1 MFKRLIAILAAS
13 CSTMAIAN
21 ETSWTVSEMSG
32 SVHVSHRGLSRVA
45 TRGLSVTAGDTV
57 TTGPGARAVLV
68 RGSEYMMVASG
79 SRLQLQPEA
88 QASGFTQM
96 IEEFGNVV
104 FMIKK
109 KTTPHFEV
117 RTPYLAAVVKGT
129 TFAVGVTPQGASVEV
144 LEGAVEVATGDGGA
158 HDLLRPGSV
167 AIVGARDLYRM
178 RIETNGVTKIVVSP
192 AAGKEPARILA
203 SQVNAPVSQVA
214 VSTVPIILAAVYE
227 APVSLDSV
235 TGGLVNGT
243 TGGHADVADLTNAIR
258 TATEA
263 STSAVKAVEAVKMS
277 VVASAEQDRPGATA
291 DTSAQAANGAAQA
304 KASGG
309 QAAQAAPVVAQRA
322 ADAAA
327 QASTDNAKSSSNAA
341 AAMAA
346 ADAAAKAASAAAD
359 AATRA
364 EADRAASAATQA
376 ATQAA
381 ADQAAKDA
389 AKAAAD
395 ALSASGNQA
404 AQAAADKAAK
414 DAAKTAA
421 AQAAADQTAKDAAK
435 AAQDALKAANDKA
448 VQAAADNAAKAAAD
462 LANQQNV
469 NSQGS
474 NGADAAAKA
483 AADAMKAAK
492 KVADAAAK
500 AALDALK
507 GK

>member
-1 MFKRLIAILAAS
+1 VFKRLIAILAAS

-21 ETSWTVSEMSG
+21 ESTWTVSEMSG
-32 SVHVSHRGLSRVA
+32 SVQVAHRGMSRIA

-68 RGSEYMMVASG
+68 RGTEYMMVAAG

-88 QASGFTQM
+88 QSSGLTQM

-129 TFAVGVTPQGASVEV
+129 TFAVGVTPQGASVQV

-158 HDLLRPGSV
+158 RDLLRPGSV
-167 AIVGARDLYRM
+167 AIVAENDRYRI
-178 RIETNGVTKIVVSP
+178 RVETNGVTKIVESP
-192 AAGKEPARILA
+192 AATGHTTTSQTTLAVGRVVPTAARVI
-203 SQVNAPVSQVA
+203 
-214 VSTVPIILAAVYE
+214 AATVYE
-227 APVSLDSV
+227 ASVALDTV
-235 TGGLVNGT
+235 TGGLINGT
-243 TGGHADVADLTNAIR
+243 TGGRSDVAGLTNATR

-263 STSAVKAVEAVKMS
+263 STSAVKAIDAVKTS
-277 VVASAEQDRPGATA
+277 VAASAEQDKASAA
-291 DTSAQAANGAAQA
+291 DSKSAQAANVAAQA
-304 KASGG
+304 KASAE
-309 QAAQAAPVVAQRA
+309 QAAQAAAVVAQRA

-327 QASTDNAKSSSNAA
+327 QASADNAKGSTNAA
-341 AAMAA
+341 AAAAA
-346 ADAAAKAASAAAD
+346 ADAATKAASAAAD
-359 AATRA
+359 AAAKA
-364 EADRAASAATQA
+364 EANRTAAAATQA

-395 ALSASGNQA
+395 LE
-404 AQAAADKAAK
+404 
-414 DAAKTAA
+414 
-421 AQAAADQTAKDAAK
+421 
-435 AAQDALKAANDKA
+435 
-448 VQAAADNAAKAAAD
+448 
-462 LANQQNV
+462 NQQNTQR
-469 NSQGS
+469 NSGS
-474 NGADAAAKA
+474 DAAAKA
-483 AADAMKAAK
+483 AADAAKVAQKA
-492 KVADAAAK
+492 ADAAAK

>member
-1 MFKRLIAILAAS
+1 MFTRLIAILAAS

-21 ETSWTVSEMSG
+21 ESTWTVSEMSG
-32 SVHVSHRGLSRVA
+32 SVQVAHRGMSRIA

-68 RGSEYMMVASG
+68 RGTEYMMVAAG

-88 QASGFTQM
+88 QSSGLTQM

-129 TFAVGVTPQGASVEV
+129 TFAVGVTPQGASVQV

-158 HDLLRPGSV
+158 RDLLRPGSV
-167 AIVGARDLYRM
+167 AIVAENDRYRI
-178 RIETNGVTKIVVSP
+178 RVETNGVTKIVESP
-192 AAGKEPARILA
+192 AATGHTTTSQTTLAVGRVVPTAARVI
-203 SQVNAPVSQVA
+203 
-214 VSTVPIILAAVYE
+214 AATVYE
-227 APVSLDSV
+227 ASVALDTV
-235 TGGLVNGT
+235 TGGLINGT
-243 TGGHADVADLTNAIR
+243 TGGRSDVAGLTNATR

-263 STSAVKAVEAVKMS
+263 STSAVKAIDAVKTS
-277 VVASAEQDRPGATA
+277 VAASAEQDKASAA
-291 DTSAQAANGAAQA
+291 DSKSAQAANVAAQA
-304 KASGG
+304 KASAE
-309 QAAQAAPVVAQRA
+309 QAAQAAAVVAQRA

-327 QASTDNAKSSSNAA
+327 QASADNAKGSTNAA
-341 AAMAA
+341 AAAAA
-346 ADAAAKAASAAAD
+346 ADAATKAASAAAD
-359 AATRA
+359 AAAKA
-364 EADRAASAATQA
+364 EANRTAAAATQA

-395 ALSASGNQA
+395 LE
-404 AQAAADKAAK
+404 
-414 DAAKTAA
+414 
-421 AQAAADQTAKDAAK
+421 
-435 AAQDALKAANDKA
+435 
-448 VQAAADNAAKAAAD
+448 
-462 LANQQNV
+462 NQQNTQR
-469 NSQGS
+469 NSGS
-474 NGADAAAKA
+474 DAAAKA
-483 AADAMKAAK
+483 AADAAKVAQKA
-492 KVADAAAK
+492 ADAAAK

>member
-13 CSTMAIAN
+13 YSTMAIAN
-21 ETSWTVSEMSG
+21 ESTWTVSEMSG
-32 SVHVSHRGLSRVA
+32 SVQVAHRGMSRIA

-68 RGSEYMMVASG
+68 RGTEYMMVAAG

-88 QASGFTQM
+88 QSSGLTQM

-129 TFAVGVTPQGASVEV
+129 TFAVGVTPQGASVQV

-158 HDLLRPGSV
+158 RDLLRPGSV
-167 AIVGARDLYRM
+167 AIVAENDRYRI
-178 RIETNGVTKIVVSP
+178 RVETNGVTKIVESP
-192 AAGKEPARILA
+192 AATGHTTTSQTTLAVGRVVPTAARVI
-203 SQVNAPVSQVA
+203 
-214 VSTVPIILAAVYE
+214 AATVYE
-227 APVSLDSV
+227 ASVALDTV
-235 TGGLVNGT
+235 TGGLINGT
-243 TGGHADVADLTNAIR
+243 TGGRSDVAGLTNATR

-263 STSAVKAVEAVKMS
+263 STSAVKAIDAVKTS
-277 VVASAEQDRPGATA
+277 VAASAEQDKASAA
-291 DTSAQAANGAAQA
+291 DSKSAQAANVAAQA
-304 KASGG
+304 KASAE
-309 QAAQAAPVVAQRA
+309 QAAQAAAVVAQRA

-327 QASTDNAKSSSNAA
+327 QASADNAKGSTNAA
-341 AAMAA
+341 AAAAA
-346 ADAAAKAASAAAD
+346 ADAATKAASAAAD
-359 AATRA
+359 AAAKA
-364 EADRAASAATQA
+364 EANRTAAAATQA

-395 ALSASGNQA
+395 LE
-404 AQAAADKAAK
+404 
-414 DAAKTAA
+414 
-421 AQAAADQTAKDAAK
+421 
-435 AAQDALKAANDKA
+435 
-448 VQAAADNAAKAAAD
+448 
-462 LANQQNV
+462 NQQNTQR
-469 NSQGS
+469 NSGS
-474 NGADAAAKA
+474 DAAAKA
-483 AADAMKAAK
+483 AADAAKVAQKA
-492 KVADAAAK
+492 ADAAAK

>member
-21 ETSWTVSEMSG
+21 ESTWTVSEMSG
-32 SVHVSHRGLSRVA
+32 SVQVAHRGMSRIA

-68 RGSEYMMVASG
+68 RGTEYMMVAAG

-88 QASGFTQM
+88 QSSGLTQM

-129 TFAVGVTPQGASVEV
+129 TFAVGVTPQGASVQV

-158 HDLLRPGSV
+158 RDLLRPGSV
-167 AIVGARDLYRM
+167 AIVAENDRYRI
-178 RIETNGVTKIVVSP
+178 RVETNGVTKIVESP
-192 AAGKEPARILA
+192 AATGHTTTSQTTLAVGRVVPTAARVI
-203 SQVNAPVSQVA
+203 
-214 VSTVPIILAAVYE
+214 AATVYE
-227 APVSLDSV
+227 ASVALDTV
-235 TGGLVNGT
+235 TGGLINGT
-243 TGGHADVADLTNAIR
+243 TGGRSDVAGLTNATR

-263 STSAVKAVEAVKMS
+263 STSAVKAIDAVKTS
-277 VVASAEQDRPGATA
+277 VAASAEQDKASAA
-291 DTSAQAANGAAQA
+291 DSKSAQAANVAAQA
-304 KASGG
+304 KASAE
-309 QAAQAAPVVAQRA
+309 QAAQAAAVVAQRA

-327 QASTDNAKSSSNAA
+327 QASADNAKGSTNAA
-341 AAMAA
+341 AAAAA
-346 ADAAAKAASAAAD
+346 ADAATKAASAAAD
-359 AATRA
+359 AAAKA
-364 EADRAASAATQA
+364 EANRTAAAATQA

-395 ALSASGNQA
+395 LE
-404 AQAAADKAAK
+404 
-414 DAAKTAA
+414 
-421 AQAAADQTAKDAAK
+421 
-435 AAQDALKAANDKA
+435 
-448 VQAAADNAAKAAAD
+448 
-462 LANQQNV
+462 NQQNTQR
-469 NSQGS
+469 NSGS
-474 NGADAAAKA
+474 DAAAKA
-483 AADAMKAAK
+483 AADAAKVAQKA
-492 KVADAAAK
+492 ADAAAK

>member
-21 ETSWTVSEMSG
+21 ESTWTVSEMSG
-32 SVHVSHRGLSRVA
+32 SVQVAHRGMSRIA

-68 RGSEYMMVASG
+68 RGTEYMMVAAG

-88 QASGFTQM
+88 QSSSLTQM

-129 TFAVGVTPQGASVEV
+129 TFAVGVTPQGASVQV

-158 HDLLRPGSV
+158 RDLLRPGSV
-167 AIVGARDLYRM
+167 AIVAENDRYRI
-178 RIETNGVTKIVVSP
+178 RVETNGVTKIVESP
-192 AAGKEPARILA
+192 AATGHTTTSQTTLAVGRVVPTAARVI
-203 SQVNAPVSQVA
+203 
-214 VSTVPIILAAVYE
+214 AATVYE
-227 APVSLDSV
+227 ASVALDTV
-235 TGGLVNGT
+235 TGGLINGT
-243 TGGHADVADLTNAIR
+243 TGGRSDVAGLTNATR

-263 STSAVKAVEAVKMS
+263 STSAVKAIDAVKTS
-277 VVASAEQDRPGATA
+277 VAASAEQDKASAA
-291 DTSAQAANGAAQA
+291 DSKSAQAANVAAQA
-304 KASGG
+304 KASAE
-309 QAAQAAPVVAQRA
+309 QAAQAAAVVAQRA

-327 QASTDNAKSSSNAA
+327 QASADNAKGSTNAA
-341 AAMAA
+341 AAAAAA
-346 ADAAAKAASAAAD
+346 ADAATKAASAAAD
-359 AATRA
+359 AAAKA
-364 EADRAASAATQA
+364 EANRTAAAATQA

-395 ALSASGNQA
+395 LE
-404 AQAAADKAAK
+404 
-414 DAAKTAA
+414 
-421 AQAAADQTAKDAAK
+421 
-435 AAQDALKAANDKA
+435 
-448 VQAAADNAAKAAAD
+448 
-462 LANQQNV
+462 NQQNTQR
-469 NSQGS
+469 NSGS
-474 NGADAAAKA
+474 DAAAKA
-483 AADAMKAAK
+483 AADAAKVAQKA
-492 KVADAAAK
+492 ADAAAK

>member
-1 MFKRLIAILAAS
+1 MVSPRRTGEDDLHPVAKRIGNDPTCTPRCPGHRERHVCKQLIAILAAS

-21 ETSWTVSEMSG
+21 ESTWTVSEMSG
-32 SVHVSHRGLSRVA
+32 SVQVAHRGMSRIA

-68 RGSEYMMVASG
+68 RGTEYMMVAAG

-88 QASGFTQM
+88 QSSGLTQM

-129 TFAVGVTPQGASVEV
+129 TFAVGVTPQGASVQV

-158 HDLLRPGSV
+158 RDLLRPGSV
-167 AIVGARDLYRM
+167 AIVAENDRYRI
-178 RIETNGVTKIVVSP
+178 RVETNGVTKIVESP
-192 AAGKEPARILA
+192 AATGHTTTSQTTLAVGRVVPTAARVI
-203 SQVNAPVSQVA
+203 
-214 VSTVPIILAAVYE
+214 AATVYE
-227 APVSLDSV
+227 ASVALDTV
-235 TGGLVNGT
+235 TGGLINGT
-243 TGGHADVADLTNAIR
+243 TGGRSDVAGLTNATR

-263 STSAVKAVEAVKMS
+263 STSAVKAIDAVKTS
-277 VVASAEQDRPGATA
+277 VAASAEQDKASAA
-291 DTSAQAANGAAQA
+291 DSKSAQAANVAAQA
-304 KASGG
+304 KASAE
-309 QAAQAAPVVAQRA
+309 QAAQAAAVVAQRA

-327 QASTDNAKSSSNAA
+327 LASADDAKGSTNAA
-341 AAMAA
+341 AAAAA
-346 ADAAAKAASAAAD
+346 ADAATKAASAAAD
-359 AATRA
+359 AAAKA
-364 EADRAASAATQA
+364 EANRTAAAATQA

-395 ALSASGNQA
+395 LE
-404 AQAAADKAAK
+404 
-414 DAAKTAA
+414 
-421 AQAAADQTAKDAAK
+421 
-435 AAQDALKAANDKA
+435 
-448 VQAAADNAAKAAAD
+448 
-462 LANQQNV
+462 NQQNTQR
-469 NSQGS
+469 NSGS
-474 NGADAAAKA
+474 DAAAKA
-483 AADAMKAAK
+483 AADAAKVAQKA
-492 KVADAAAK
+492 ADAAAK

>member
-21 ETSWTVSEMSG
+21 ESTWTVSEMSG
-32 SVHVSHRGLSRVA
+32 SVQVAHRGMSRIA

-68 RGSEYMMVASG
+68 RGTEYMMVAAG

-88 QASGFTQM
+88 QSSGLTQM

-129 TFAVGVTPQGASVEV
+129 TFAVGVTPQGASVQV

-158 HDLLRPGSV
+158 RDLLRPGSV
-167 AIVGARDLYRM
+167 AIVAENDRYRI
-178 RIETNGVTKIVVSP
+178 RVETNGVTKIVESP
-192 AAGKEPARILA
+192 AATGHTTTSQTTLAVGRVVPTAARVI
-203 SQVNAPVSQVA
+203 
-214 VSTVPIILAAVYE
+214 AATVYE
-227 APVSLDSV
+227 ASVALDTV
-235 TGGLVNGT
+235 TGGLINGT
-243 TGGHADVADLTNAIR
+243 TGGRSDVAGLTNATR

-263 STSAVKAVEAVKMS
+263 STSAVKAIDAVKTS
-277 VVASAEQDRPGATA
+277 VAASAEQDEASA
-291 DTSAQAANGAAQA
+291 AASKSAQAANVAAQA
-304 KASGG
+304 KASAE
-309 QAAQAAPVVAQRA
+309 QAAQAAAVVAQRA

-327 QASTDNAKSSSNAA
+327 QASADNAKGSTNAA
-341 AAMAA
+341 AAAAAA
-346 ADAAAKAASAAAD
+346 ADAATKAASAAAD
-359 AATRA
+359 AAAKA
-364 EADRAASAATQA
+364 EANRTAAAATQA

-395 ALSASGNQA
+395 LE
-404 AQAAADKAAK
+404 
-414 DAAKTAA
+414 
-421 AQAAADQTAKDAAK
+421 
-435 AAQDALKAANDKA
+435 
-448 VQAAADNAAKAAAD
+448 
-462 LANQQNV
+462 NQQNTQR
-469 NSQGS
+469 NSGS
-474 NGADAAAKA
+474 DAAAKA
-483 AADAMKAAK
+483 AADAAKVAQKA
-492 KVADAAAK
+492 ADAAAK

>member
-1 MFKRLIAILAAS
+1 VFKRLIAILAAS

-21 ETSWTVSEMSG
+21 ESTWTVSEMSG
-32 SVHVSHRGLSRVA
+32 SVQVAHRGMSRIA

-68 RGSEYMMVASG
+68 RGTEYMMVAAG

-88 QASGFTQM
+88 QSSGLTQM

-129 TFAVGVTPQGASVEV
+129 TFAVGVTPQGASVQV

-158 HDLLRPGSV
+158 RDLLRPGSV
-167 AIVGARDLYRM
+167 AIVAENDRYRI
-178 RIETNGVTKIVVSP
+178 RVETNGVTKIVESP
-192 AAGKEPARILA
+192 AATGHTTTSQTTLAVGRVVPTAARVI
-203 SQVNAPVSQVA
+203 
-214 VSTVPIILAAVYE
+214 AATVYE
-227 APVSLDSV
+227 ASVALDTV
-235 TGGLVNGT
+235 TGGLINGT
-243 TGGHADVADLTNAIR
+243 TGGRSDVAGLTNATR

-263 STSAVKAVEAVKMS
+263 STSAVKAIDAVKTS
-277 VVASAEQDRPGATA
+277 VAASAEQDKASAA
-291 DTSAQAANGAAQA
+291 DSKSAQAANVAAQA
-304 KASGG
+304 KASAE
-309 QAAQAAPVVAQRA
+309 QAAQAAAVVAQRA

-327 QASTDNAKSSSNAA
+327 QASADNAKGSTNAA
-341 AAMAA
+341 AAAAAA
-346 ADAAAKAASAAAD
+346 ADAATKAASAAAD
-359 AATRA
+359 AAAKA
-364 EADRAASAATQA
+364 EANRTAAAATQA

-395 ALSASGNQA
+395 LE
-404 AQAAADKAAK
+404 
-414 DAAKTAA
+414 
-421 AQAAADQTAKDAAK
+421 
-435 AAQDALKAANDKA
+435 
-448 VQAAADNAAKAAAD
+448 
-462 LANQQNV
+462 NQQNTQR
-469 NSQGS
+469 NSGS
-474 NGADAAAKA
+474 DAAAKA
-483 AADAMKAAK
+483 AADAAKVAQKA
-492 KVADAAAK
+492 ADAAAK

>member
-21 ETSWTVSEMSG
+21 ESTWTVSEMSG
-32 SVHVSHRGLSRVA
+32 SVQVAHRGMSRIA

-68 RGSEYMMVASG
+68 RGTEYMMVAAG

-88 QASGFTQM
+88 QSSGLTQM

-129 TFAVGVTPQGASVEV
+129 TFAVGVTPQGASVQV

-158 HDLLRPGSV
+158 RDLLRPGSV
-167 AIVGARDLYRM
+167 AIVAENDRYRI
-178 RIETNGVTKIVVSP
+178 RVETNGVTKIVESP
-192 AAGKEPARILA
+192 AATGHTTTSQTTLAVGRVVPTAARVI
-203 SQVNAPVSQVA
+203 
-214 VSTVPIILAAVYE
+214 AATVYE
-227 APVSLDSV
+227 ASVALDTV
-235 TGGLVNGT
+235 TGGLINGT
-243 TGGHADVADLTNAIR
+243 TGGRSDVAGLTNATR

-263 STSAVKAVEAVKMS
+263 STSAVKAIDAVKTS
-277 VVASAEQDRPGATA
+277 VAASAEQDKASAA
-291 DTSAQAANGAAQA
+291 DSKSAQAANVAAQA
-304 KASGG
+304 KASAE
-309 QAAQAAPVVAQRA
+309 QAAQAAAVVAQRA

-327 QASTDNAKSSSNAA
+327 QASADNAKGSTNAA
-341 AAMAA
+341 AAAAAA
-346 ADAAAKAASAAAD
+346 ADAATKAASAAAD
-359 AATRA
+359 AAAKA
-364 EADRAASAATQA
+364 EANRTAAAATQA

-395 ALSASGNQA
+395 LE
-404 AQAAADKAAK
+404 
-414 DAAKTAA
+414 
-421 AQAAADQTAKDAAK
+421 
-435 AAQDALKAANDKA
+435 
-448 VQAAADNAAKAAAD
+448 
-462 LANQQNV
+462 NQQNTQR
-469 NSQGS
+469 NSGS
-474 NGADAAAKA
+474 DAAAKA
-483 AADAMKAAK
+483 AADAAKVAQKA
-492 KVADAAAK
+492 ADAAAK